1 MKMSDVVSTMGNH
14 VFAEIALVIAA
25 AGFLTVIVTTLLR
38 RNREPF
44 ERARLMPLMDE
55 EACRWQHHPDER
67 QRREEALPPNRSQL
81 HSSDMDE
88 RQRREEARR
97 GQRHPDERQRR
108 EEALPPN
115 RSHLHSGDL
124 K

>member
-1 MKMSDVVSTMGNH
+1 MKMSDVVSAMGNH

-88 RQRREEARR
+88 RQRREEA
-97 GQRHPDERQRR
+97 
-108 EEALPPN
+108 LPPN

>member
-1 MKMSDVVSTMGNH
+1 MKMSDVVSAMGHH
-14 VFAEIALVIAA
+14 VFAEIALVIVA
-25 AGFLTVIVTTLLR
+25 AGFLTIIVTTLLR

-44 ERARLMPLMDE
+44 ERARLMPLADE
-55 EACRWQHHPDER
+55 EACRWQRRPDER
-67 QRREEALPPNRSQL
+67 QRREEALPRNRSQL

-88 RQRREEARR
+88 RQRREEA
-97 GQRHPDERQRR
+97 
-108 EEALPPN
+108 LPPD